1 MRKRFNP
8 GRRTAGPAAYGRY
21 GVPTVPVPIPI
32 FAAAALLAAFSLGRK
47 SEKLRLF
54 GGGPLGH
61 KPPEVRRTTS
71 RWVRPPQRQSDA
83 HRRRR
88 DRQSVDGP

>member
-32 FAAAALLAAFSLGRK
+32 FAAAALLAASSFGRK
-47 SEKLRLF
+47 SEKLRQF

-61 KPPEVRRTTS
+61 KSGRFVEPRAAGCGPH
-71 RWVRPPQRQSDA
+71 SDKGTPTGA
-83 HRRRR
+83 EGT
-88 DRQSVDGP
+88 VGV

>member
-1 MRKRFNP
+1 MRKRLNL

-32 FAAAALLAAFSLGRK
+32 FATAALLAAFSFGRK
-47 SEKLRLF
+47 SEKLRQF

-61 KPPEVRRTTS
+61 KSRRFVGPRAAGRGPHSVKGTPTGAEGTVR
-71 RWVRPPQRQSDA
+71 V
-83 HRRRR
+83 
-88 DRQSVDGP
+88 

>member
-61 KPPEVRRTTS
+61 KPRRFAGPRAAGCDPHSAKVTPIGAEGTVR
-71 RWVRPPQRQSDA
+71 V
-83 HRRRR
+83 
-88 DRQSVDGP
+88 

>member
-32 FAAAALLAAFSLGRK
+32 FAVAALVAAFSFGRR
-47 SEKLRLF
+47 SERLRRF
-54 GGGPLGH
+54 GGGPWRH
-61 KPPEVRRTTS
+61 KSRMFVGPRDAVCGSHSVKGPPTGGEGTVR
-71 RWVRPPQRQSDA
+71 V
-83 HRRRR
+83 
-88 DRQSVDGP
+88 

>member
-8 GRRTAGPAAYGRY
+8 GRRTARPAAYGRY

-61 KPPEVRRTTS
+61 KPRRF
-71 RWVRPPQRQSDA
+71 A
-83 HRRRR
+83 
-88 DRQSVDGP
+88 

>member
-21 GVPTVPVPIPI
+21 GVPIPI
-32 FAAAALLAAFSLGRK
+32 FAATALLAAFSFGRK
-47 SEKLRLF
+47 SAMLRRF

-61 KPPEVRRTTS
+61 KSGRFVGPLAAGCGPH
-71 RWVRPPQRQSDA
+71 SDKGTPTGA
-83 HRRRR
+83 EGT
-88 DRQSVDGP
+88 VGV